1 MDIVVEWE
9 RIQYSAKHAKCI
21 INLGWYEL
29 MLRLCFSPWDF
40 LSHDP
45 WSLPK
50 GLSHLFS
57 HLPFSA
63 PILNYSLKIV
73 VCLRSD
79 MGRARSYQI
88 VAEMC
93 YRSPWISC
101 NPITIFP
108 TNGPTLGKS
117 PSNGNSQMLFRVCTL
132 SLHWSTRPCVR
143 RTLASPTVDLFIPNQ
158 LDVFI
163 CLRSGAKCLRSSDLV
178 LRVLENCLH

>member
-117 PSNGNSQMLFRVCTL
+117 SLQWEQSNAIP
-132 SLHWSTRPCVR
+132 SLHTE
-143 RTLASPTVDLFIPNQ
+143 SPPVHEALCEKDTGFSYCRSVYTKPTWCFYLFTKRCK
-158 LDVFI
+158 VFT
-163 CLRSGAKCLRSSDLV
+163 
-178 LRVLENCLH
+178 